1 MFPSAHSKKLVEV
14 WISFWPSR
22 LISSISS
29 DEYQYLQKSKTP
41 TMHFQPSLPRL
52 PIPELSKSCER
63 YLNAQK
69 PLRSEEEFSLLVKRV
84 KEFESNAG
92 IGLQKELK
100 QLDLKN
106 KHTSYISAP
115 WFEMYL
121 KDRKPLPI
129 NYNPFLVFIDDPKI
143 EYNDQLVRSANLLIS
158 SLRFMRSLRNNYL
171 EPEVYHLNAKKS
183 DTGLFRTITGALPS
197 SVSWYGAYLFKAFPL
212 DMSQYKN
219 LFNTSR
225 IPGYGKDRIFH
236 DPSSK
241 HIIIMKNGNVY
252 KLNVLD
258 ENGQILDPVV
268 IYSGLKLIL
277 DDKKKPAEFPVGILT
292 TEDRDIWSKARE
304 HLESLGNAEVFKMID
319 NSILNL
325 IFDDEEPTKD
335 YKTLV
340 QRYLHSNGLT
350 RWFDKSFSLIVG
362 RDGTAGLNFEHS
374 WGDGVAILRY
384 FTDIYKDSTNNPQV
398 HPTSKYNLSSAE
410 NLVSDL
416 VFNLDNPSKEFIV
429 NAKNKY
435 SLTCDSLDIELLEF
449 LKFGRKLCK
458 SHDISPDSIMQLAFQ
473 LAYYKLKKSF
483 ASTYESCSTA
493 AFKHGRTE
501 TVRPC
506 TVETKKLCEAI
517 IKKDTL
523 SKADLLRMMKECSL
537 KHGQLI
543 KEAAMGQGFDRHLFA
558 LNLLAQKN
566 GKIPSIFS
574 DPLYQQLN
582 HYVISTS
589 TLNSDFLML
598 GAFGPVVP
606 EGYGIGYSIWD
617 ERLGAIVSFYK
628 NKADGRGFISCLE
641 EALFD
646 LYGVLNNNK
655 LVS

>member
-1 MFPSAHSKKLVEV
+1 MFSPAQSKKFVEA
-14 WISFWPSR
+14 WILHWPVRLSSSF
-22 LISSISS
+22 SS
-29 DEYQYLQKSKTP
+29 DEYQYLHKSKTP

-63 YLNAQK
+63 YLTAQQ
-69 PLRSEEEFSLLVKRV
+69 PLRTEEEFSLLVKRV
-84 KEFESNAG
+84 KDFELNAG

-100 QLDLKN
+100 ELDSKN

-121 KDRKPLPI
+121 KDRRPLPI

-143 EYNDQLVRSANLLIS
+143 EYNDQLIRSSNLLIS

-183 DTGLFRTITGALPS
+183 DTEFFRTITRALPP

-225 IPGYGKDRIFH
+225 IPDYGKDRIFH
-236 DPSSK
+236 DPSAK
-241 HIIIMKNGNVY
+241 HIMVMKNGNIY
-252 KLNVLD
+252 KLTVLD
-258 ENGQILDPVV
+258 EEGQILDPIA

-277 DDKKKPAEFPVGILT
+277 DDQKKPAEFPVGVLT
-292 TEDRDIWSKARE
+292 TEDRDIWAKARK
-304 HLESLGNAEVFKMID
+304 HLESIGNAEVFKMID
-319 NSILNL
+319 SSIFNL

-335 YKTLV
+335 YRTLV
-340 QRYLHSNGLT
+340 QRYLHSNGVT

-374 WGDGVAILRY
+374 WGDGVAVLRY
-384 FTDIYKDSTNNPQV
+384 FTDIYNDSTKNPQI
-398 HPTSKYNLSSAE
+398 HPTSKCDLSSAE
-410 NLVSDL
+410 NLVSNL
-416 VFNLDNPSKEFIV
+416 MFNLDNTSNELIV

-435 SLTCDSLDIELLEF
+435 SLICDSLGIELFEF
-449 LKFGRKLCK
+449 LKFGRNLCK
-458 SHDISPDSIMQLAFQ
+458 PHGISPDLIMQLAFQ
-473 LAYYKLKKSF
+473 LAYYKMNNNF
-483 ASTYESCSTA
+483 TSTYESCSTA

-501 TVRPC
+501 TMRPC

-517 IKKDTL
+517 VKEG
-523 SKADLLRMMKECSL
+523 SSNKADLLRMIKDCSV

-543 KEAAMGQGFDRHLFA
+543 KEAAMGQGFDRHFFA
-558 LNLLAQKN
+558 LNLLAQKT
-566 GKIPSIFS
+566 GRIPSIFS
-574 DPLYQQLN
+574 DPFYKQLN
-582 HYVISTS
+582 HYVMSTS
-589 TLNSDFLML
+589 TLSSNIVLL

-606 EGYGIGYSIWD
+606 EGFGIGYSIWD
-617 ERLGAIVSFYK
+617 ERLGAIISYYK
-628 NKADGRGFISCLE
+628 NKADGQRFISCLE

-646 LYGVLNNNK
+646 LYVVLNYNK
-655 LVS
+655 